1 MSNVKVELNSAGIR
15 ELLHSTGIQ
24 SALMRVGQTVQGR
37 AGANFGV
44 TAVDMP
50 TRSIVRVSAINR
62 EGMKE
67 NSEDNV
73 LVKSL
78 YGGG

>member
-15 ELLHSTGIQ
+15 ELLHSPGIQ
-24 SALMRVGQTVQGR
+24 SALMQVGQTVQGR
-37 AGANFGV
+37 AGANFGAA
-44 TAVDMP
+44 AVDMP

-67 NSEDNV
+67 NSDDNV